1 MSGRLGCVSVCHKM
15 ASRWRRAYR
24 RDGASIY
31 DMAVTLILR
40 SVKHDPCQTNKGC
53 GSSMYWYWCRKGC
66 WIQGYCWLHSVKMSS
81 AWCVHFKNNCLAMS
95 LSNRHVESV
104 WNLLVQRCPWKMMTS
119 QSFQKRQCIQHT
131 WLLLEGFSSPVQI
144 CFPPFSHST
153 KLERGKLIFKRFGA
167 VGGQRKYTCSASA
180 PYRCNRVK
188 TYH

>member
-66 WIQGYCWLHSVKMSS
+66 WIQGYCWLHIVSKWVRHDACILKITAWRWAWATAMLKASEIYWYSVVLEKWWP
-81 AWCVHFKNNCLAMS
+81 AS
-95 LSNRHVESV
+95 L
-104 WNLLVQRCPWKMMTS
+104 
-119 QSFQKRQCIQHT
+119 
-131 WLLLEGFSSPVQI
+131 
-144 CFPPFSHST
+144 
-153 KLERGKLIFKRFGA
+153 FKRD
-167 VGGQRKYTCSASA
+167 SAYNIRDCCLKAFLA
-180 PYRCNRVK
+180 PSRYVFLLFRIPQNWRGEN
-188 TYH
+188 